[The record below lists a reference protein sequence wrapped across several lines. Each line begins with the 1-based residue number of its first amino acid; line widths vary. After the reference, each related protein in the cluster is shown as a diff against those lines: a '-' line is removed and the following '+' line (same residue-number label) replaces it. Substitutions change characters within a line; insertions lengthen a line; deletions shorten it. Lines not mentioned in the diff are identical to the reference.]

1 MAPMSKTIGAVYEFG
16 SFRLD
21 TARRLLMQN
30 DRTLTLPPKTFDLLI
45 LLVESRGRVL
55 TKKELMSA
63 LWPDTFV
70 EDANLTFQMSAVRK
84 ALGPEAGN
92 WIETLPRYGYRFTDK
107 VLEVH
112 PGFTS
117 GGAVPLLT
125 ETPAPLH
132 TPAFGKDRRLYYWIP
147 TGLLAIA
154 AAYLAFVHLRESPP
168 LERAVT
174 FQISPPESFA
184 TSDVDSIALSPNGD
198 RLLFVG
204 VRPDGGRHYGC
215 GLLIHWRR
223 PHSPALSWSIRRFG
237 RPTAALWRSS
247 QQAN

>member
-1 MAPMSKTIGAVYEFG
+1 MAAMSKTIGAVYEFG

-21 TARRLLMQN
+21 SARRLLMQN

-117 GGAVPLLT
+117 GGAVPLLP
-125 ETPAPLH
+125 ETPAALRG
-132 TPAFGKDRRLYYWIP
+132 TELADSAFWSPDGSS
-147 TGLLAIA
+147 
-154 AAYLAFVHLRESPP
+154 LAFFAAGKLKRLDLPGGSP
-168 LERAVT
+168 
-174 FQISPPESFA
+174 QIMCETP
-184 TSDVDSIALSPNGD
+184 
-198 RLLFVG
+198 VG
-204 VRPDGGRHYGC
+204 
-215 GLLIHWRR
+215 
-223 PHSPALSWSIRRFG
+223 
-237 RPTAALWRSS
+237 RSS
-247 QQAN
+247 GTWSRSGAFRSDCEKFRIAKNIVSNLAGGSPRFPFTYFNQTPGRGRVHIGTHW

>member
-1 MAPMSKTIGAVYEFG
+1 MATASPTRFLKSIPG
-16 SFRLD
+16 SHRVALSRCSQK
-21 TARRLLMQN
+21 RR
-30 DRTLTLPPKTFDLLI
+30 
-45 LLVESRGRVL
+45 
-55 TKKELMSA
+55 
-63 LWPDTFV
+63 
-70 EDANLTFQMSAVRK
+70 
-84 ALGPEAGN
+84 
-92 WIETLPRYGYRFTDK
+92 PRST
-107 VLEVH
+107 
-112 PGFTS
+112 
-117 GGAVPLLT
+117 PLLS
-125 ETPAPLH
+125 ASIGVSIIG
-132 TPAFGKDRRLYYWIP
+132 FR
-147 TGLLAIA
+147 GLLAIA